1 MIQKTQAIKPYLRVI
16 PLIPISGMIMY
27 LSSREGLRSDFTP
40 AIDYILRKGAHVVVY
55 FIQFHTAWF
64 AVAGFSYLRLPK
76 KRFIKISALVICSC
90 LIFALSD
97 EYHQIFVAGRT
108 AKPIDIMFDS
118 IGIISGYL
126 LASTFWKG
134 K

>member
-1 MIQKTQAIKPYLRVI
+1 MYLRTI
-16 PLIPISGMIMY
+16 PLMLVSGMIIY

-40 AIDYILRKGAHVVVY
+40 AIDYILRKGAHVAVY
-55 FIQFHTAWF
+55 FLQFQAVWF
-64 AVAGFSYLRLPK
+64 SFSGFLYLTLPK
-76 KRFIKISALVICSC
+76 KEFSRISALAVSIC
-90 LIFALSD
+90 LVFALSD

-118 IGIISGYL
+118 VGIVSGYVL
-126 LASTFWKG
+126 MSTFRKT